1 MVNLLLL
8 NMIAHLLADFFF
20 QSDKWCKSKEVNGFR
35 SSKLYL
41 HAGVV
46 FLLSALLSF
55 SADFLPYAFG
65 IAAFHLLTDGLK
77 SLLSSRKNIKGYL
90 FFIDQLIHVVV
101 ILGLVYLY
109 SLQHNPDFLFSFQPN
124 TLYYLAGYM
133 LCAKP
138 TNIIIKKI
146 FDLYEIKIENQ
157 ASLLNAGKLIGV
169 YERILTLT
177 FVLLGR
183 FEAVGFLIAAK
194 SILRYKEGDVKR
206 TEYVLIGTLL
216 SFGIAVL
223 TGIGIEF
230 ALQFK

>member
-1 MVNLLLL
+1 L
-8 NMIAHLLADFFF
+8 NIIAHLLADFFF
-20 QSDKWCKSKEVNGFR
+20 QSDKWCKSKESKGFF

-41 HAGVV
+41 HALVV
-46 FLLSALLSF
+46 FLLAALLSF
-55 SADFLPYAFG
+55 SPDFIPYAFV
-65 IAAFHLLTDGLK
+65 IAVLHLLTDGVK
-77 SLLSSRKNIKGYL
+77 SVLSSRKKINGYL
-90 FFIDQLIHVVV
+90 FFIDQGIHLTVLSGV
-101 ILGLVYLY
+101 VYLY
-109 SLQHNPDFLFSFQPN
+109 ARGQEVRFPFEIQTNL
-124 TLYYLAGYM
+124 LYYLVGYL

-138 TNIIIKKI
+138 TNILIKKI
-146 FDLYEIKIENQ
+146 FELYEIKIENQ

-216 SFGIAVL
+216 SFGVAVL
-223 TGIGIEF
+223 TGIGIEC
-230 ALQFK
+230 ALK